1 MLQSALGFFV
11 TAILVVIVY
20 DEGFGLMRMSSNFC
34 SQVCAHIC
42 FLISISNW
50 IDLFVK

>member
-1 MLQSALGFFV
+1 MFQSALGISV
-11 TAILVVIVY
+11 TAILVAIWY
-20 DEGFGLMRMSSNFC
+20 DEGFGLMCMSSNFC
-34 SQVCAHIC
+34 SQVCARIC

>member
-1 MLQSALGFFV
+1 MLQSTLDFSV
-11 TAILVVIVY
+11 TAILVEIVY

-34 SQVCAHIC
+34 RQVCARIC

-50 IDLFVK
+50 IDLFFK